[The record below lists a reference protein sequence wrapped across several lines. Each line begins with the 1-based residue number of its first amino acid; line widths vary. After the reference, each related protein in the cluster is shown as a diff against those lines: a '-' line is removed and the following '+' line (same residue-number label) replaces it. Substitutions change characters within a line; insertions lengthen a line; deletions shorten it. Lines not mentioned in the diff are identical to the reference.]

1 VSVLLAGSSA
11 GTPGGINGQAS
22 SLSVPFPTGR
32 SAWSV
37 WWVFVLVIAVHASG
51 LVNQVL
57 YPVVTFAAC
66 IPAYVGIRRFSPN
79 NRWPW
84 HMLIGVGL
92 LWTTAALFRDATA
105 ATGNL
110 SKTRSLWP
118 DLFAVPGYV
127 LFGIALLGLIRFE
140 PKRNDPGIFI
150 DAALIAVGSAAVTF
164 STVVAPTL
172 GISGA
177 WVPARLAVAIYPAMS
192 MWLLIGTVQLVL
204 TNSRRAR
211 GLLLIIAGTTF
222 LQIGDVL
229 FALGEIGRIQLPQ
242 NWLDVPYLAVAA
254 CLGSAALHPDVHNQI
269 KSGVEEAE
277 FKPMRLFALAV
288 ALVAPVAAI
297 ATGAGNAAREI
308 LLLLLTLTAVLAV
321 ARIAVAARSE
331 TLARSELIHRATH
344 DQLTGLPTREL
355 LLELATECLTNPD
368 QRPVALMFLDLDEF
382 KLINDTLG
390 HAAGDLL
397 LMKVGQRLAE
407 TVRNNDI
414 VGRIGGD
421 EFVIITIDLDADGA
435 RALADRIRQKM
446 RSPFYLGT
454 NETIV
459 STSIGITI
467 AAPGASAAVMM
478 QEADT
483 AMYHAKRRGRNHV
496 TVFDDSMSAKVQRRV
511 EVEQGLRRALS
522 NNEVSVAFQPIV
534 DITSHHVDGFEALM
548 RWSTSE
554 GSYSPDYFMEVA
566 EDSGLIVP
574 LGEFVLNEAC
584 RQLAHWRSSVPGA
597 AQLTMSV
604 NVSARQVQTSNL
616 VDVVA
621 NALETHRLPG
631 DALWLELTESVM
643 LDDTTTTMAVMNGL
657 RTLGVKLALDDFGTG
672 YSSLSYLRTFPM
684 SCLKIDRT
692 FISDIATDPTSEAL
706 VRAVLAI
713 GDSLDLNV
721 VAEGVETADQ
731 AQRLVDLGCTQVQG
745 YLFSRPVAANDVPEL
760 IHRINTT
767 PASAL
772 VTLPRSTRRANPRCR
787 P

>member
-1 VSVLLAGSSA
+1 
-11 GTPGGINGQAS
+11 
-22 SLSVPFPTGR
+22 
-32 SAWSV
+32 
-37 WWVFVLVIAVHASG
+37 
-51 LVNQVL
+51 
-57 YPVVTFAAC
+57 
-66 IPAYVGIRRFSPN
+66 
-79 NRWPW
+79 
-84 HMLIGVGL
+84 
-92 LWTTAALFRDATA
+92 
-105 ATGNL
+105 
-110 SKTRSLWP
+110 
-118 DLFAVPGYV
+118 
-127 LFGIALLGLIRFE
+127 
-140 PKRNDPGIFI
+140 
-150 DAALIAVGSAAVTF
+150 
-164 STVVAPTL
+164 
-172 GISGA
+172 
-177 WVPARLAVAIYPAMS
+177 
-192 MWLLIGTVQLVL
+192 
-204 TNSRRAR
+204 
-211 GLLLIIAGTTF
+211 
-222 LQIGDVL
+222 
-229 FALGEIGRIQLPQ
+229 
-242 NWLDVPYLAVAA
+242 
-254 CLGSAALHPDVHNQI
+254 
-269 KSGVEEAE
+269 
-277 FKPMRLFALAV
+277 
-288 ALVAPVAAI
+288 
-297 ATGAGNAAREI
+297 
-308 LLLLLTLTAVLAV
+308 
-321 ARIAVAARSE
+321 
-331 TLARSELIHRATH
+331 
-344 DQLTGLPTREL
+344 
-355 LLELATECLTNPD
+355 
-368 QRPVALMFLDLDEF
+368 MFLDLDEF

-421 EFVIITIDLDADGA
+421 EFVIITIDLDADWSPRPRRSNPA
-435 RALADRIRQKM
+435 EDAFALLSRHQRNNCIDIYRKS
-446 RSPFYLGT
+446 RSPR
-454 NETIV
+454 
-459 STSIGITI
+459 
-467 AAPGASAAVMM
+467 PGASAAVMM